1 MFYEHCHF
9 YLLLG
14 KKKKNLKC
22 AKQLAF
28 YFFFIYLFEARK
40 SLNNIKNISSDKMN
54 IFVKY

>member
-14 KKKKNLKC
+14 KKKKNSNV
-22 AKQLAF
+22 QSSWHF
-28 YFFFIYLFEARK
+28 FFFIYLFEARK
-40 SLNNIKNISSDKMN
+40 SLNNIKNIPSDKMN